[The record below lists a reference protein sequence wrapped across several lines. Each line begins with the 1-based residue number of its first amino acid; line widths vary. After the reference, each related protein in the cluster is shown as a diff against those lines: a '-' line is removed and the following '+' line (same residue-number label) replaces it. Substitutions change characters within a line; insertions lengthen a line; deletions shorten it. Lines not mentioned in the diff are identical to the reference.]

1 MPQILVRDLDVALV
15 ARLKDQ
21 AKRHHRSLQG
31 EVKAILVES
40 ARMTP
45 KEMLAAAE
53 GWQRRLAG
61 GKFRDSARLVRKDRG
76 R

>member
-1 MPQILVRDLDVALV
+1 MAQILVRDLDDGLV
-15 ARLKDQ
+15 ERLKRQ

-40 ARMTP
+40 ASMTP
-45 KEMLAAAE
+45 EELLAAAE
-53 GWQRRLAG
+53 GMQRRLAG
-61 GKFRDSARLVRKDRG
+61 GKFSDSARLVREDRK

>member
-1 MPQILVRDLDVALV
+1 MPQILVRDLDEGLV
-15 ARLKDQ
+15 DRLKRQ

-40 ARMTP
+40 AGMTP
-45 KEMLAAAE
+45 EELLAAAE
-53 GWQRRLAG
+53 AMQRRLAG
-61 GKFRDSARLVRKDRG
+61 GKFSDSVRLVREDRG